1 MIKAILTIGF
11 GALCLFLA
19 YKLGPYAYDLYQKG
33 KASEVWVE
41 VEADVESFDFRRS
54 STTNSGGYSRGG
66 AVSNPHVD
74 VVYRYRFDGIEYVGD
89 RTGFGPYSK
98 GQLVRPRR
106 GKANIYVNPDNPAES
121 VYIKGVSKPNI
132 GAMAVAFAMGLFG
145 ALLVGMGLIN
155 IVKD

>member
-1 MIKAILTIGF
+1 MIKTILTIGF
-11 GALCLFLA
+11 GVFCLFLA
-19 YKLGPYAYDLYQKG
+19 SKLGPYAYDLYQKG
-33 KASEVWVE
+33 KSSEAWVE
-41 VEADVESFDFRRS
+41 VEAAVETFDFRSS
-54 STTNSGGYSRGG
+54 STSKSGKYSRGG
-66 AVSNPHVD
+66 TVSNPHVD
-74 VVYRYRFDGIEYVGD
+74 VVYRYHFDGVEYVGD

-132 GAMAVAFAMGLFG
+132 GAMAFAFGMGLFG
-145 ALLVGMGLIN
+145 ALLVGIGLIN